1 MDFAEIAQAL
11 AIIPPFF
18 KDCVFLMLV
27 LSLIEVAPVKLNPWK
42 WIKAFIALPKRMEDL
57 EKDFHNDR
65 AYRWRSMILT
75 RSDMV
80 RHGDKLSLE
89 RWNDTIDTIDR
100 YTEYCDL
107 CEREGV
113 HFINGKAVEAIEFL
127 QKKYRE
133 VKDSGDFLV

>member
-11 AIIPPFF
+11 AIIPPFL
-18 KDCVFLMLV
+18 KDCAFIMLV

-42 WIKAFIALPKRMEDL
+42 DL